1 VGTDSTVGF
10 SHPYTSVSPTSGIFP
25 LGIEAEPMVRASAIV
40 WYRYSQISEDGQ
52 LGHHIYTLN
61 PREVRRFSS
70 ITTDGEGHG
79 LGKGQRSL
87 SCCCLTHRLSREQRD
102 GRWCESLDAHGRSVS
117 RSQLS
122 STIPLQGD
130 GGRSLSVALHSPR
143 FPGGWQIETF
153 IYSLPNRR
161 WTGVYVQYAIA
172 SLPESKLMALTTN
185 VAIQQADG
193 SGTVD
198 GLGTGNAL

>member
-1 VGTDSTVGF
+1 M
-10 SHPYTSVSPTSGIFP
+10 
-25 LGIEAEPMVRASAIV
+25 LRASSKLWGYLPNFGGEIAGSPI
-40 WYRYSQISEDGQ
+40 YIRPLE
-52 LGHHIYTLN
+52 LGSWKLFEHHCRRRMDMTGKLATTLC
-61 PREVRRFSS
+61 
-70 ITTDGEGHG
+70 
-79 LGKGQRSL
+79 
-87 SCCCLTHRLSREQRD
+87 CCCLTHRLSREQRD

-122 STIPLQGD
+122 STKPKGWKVRLPLQGD
-130 GGRSLSVALHSPR
+130 GGRSLSVALYNPR